1 MHLPPDKYEVIVG
14 GAKEEILVDG
24 PTAITYSP
32 GYPRLKT
39 AAGWVAVGGVGAG
52 GLIMGIGVYAYVKSC
67 GNASGCPNL
76 PSISRT
82 AAQVLVTTAGALIT
96 ISVAGAIMYAV
107 TGESLRARDLPAPA
121 AALVPDPR
129 RTYDVR
135 VSPSGLGATLE
146 LVKRF

>member
-1 MHLPPDKYEVIVG
+1 
-14 GAKEEILVDG
+14 
-24 PTAITYSP
+24 
-32 GYPRLKT
+32 
-39 AAGWVAVGGVGAG
+39 
-52 GLIMGIGVYAYVKSC
+52 
-67 GNASGCPNL
+67 
-76 PSISRT
+76 
-82 AAQVLVTTAGALIT
+82 
-96 ISVAGAIMYAV
+96 MYAV